1 MNKILKSLILTLFL
15 LSTVFV
21 SLAEAG
27 SPYLRY
33 WIICGPF
40 ENAKLD
46 TECIRDEASFTPIP
60 GKIIKGK
67 RCRAY
72 LSCEDKIVFD
82 LEEVFG
88 PHENAVAYAF
98 IEVYSSTARKVKL
111 YLGSDD
117 SIKVWLNGENV
128 FTNDAIRALVFD
140 EDKIDVILKG
150 GWNRLLIK
158 VYNNELAWNFS
169 ARFIRRSG
177 SGVED
182 LTYRPPMMYQLS
194 VKGIEVSSTQEAD
207 PEKEETFDAKNAID
221 KNRWTKWSSDWSD
234 PQWIILDLGR
244 PKLIKKI
251 LLNWE
256 SYAKN
261 YSIELSS
268 DKASWKKVY
277 STDIGDG
284 GQDVI
289 NLKEPV
295 KARYIRVTGT
305 QRGTAYGYALWELQ
319 AFSEKNND

>member
-1 MNKILKSLILTLFL
+1 MKKILKYLILTLFL
-15 LSTVFV
+15 LSAVFV
-21 SLAEAG
+21 GLAEAG

-60 GKIIKGK
+60 GEVIRGK
-67 RCRAY
+67 RCRTY
-72 LSCEDKIVFD
+72 LSCEDKINFD
-82 LEEVFG
+82 LEELFG
-88 PHENAVAYAF
+88 LHENAVAYAF

-117 SIKVWLNGENV
+117 SIKVWLNGENI
-128 FTNDAIRALVFD
+128 FTNDAIRGLVFD
-140 EDKIDVILKG
+140 EDKIDVRLKS

-158 VYNNELAWNFS
+158 VYNNEWAWNFS
-169 ARFIRRSG
+169 ARFIRRGG

-194 VKGIEVSSTQEAD
+194 VKGVEASSTREVD
-207 PEKEETFDAKNAID
+207 PEREETFDAKNAID
-221 KNRWTKWSSDWSD
+221 KNRRTKWSSDWRD
-234 PQWIILDLGR
+234 PQWITINLGR
-244 PKLIKKI
+244 QKLIKKI

-268 DKASWKKVY
+268 NKISWRNVY
-277 STDIGDG
+277 STDSGDG

-289 NLKEPV
+289 NLKEPI

-305 QRGTAYGYALWELQ
+305 QRGTPYGYALWELQ
-319 AFSEKNND
+319 AFSEKKQ